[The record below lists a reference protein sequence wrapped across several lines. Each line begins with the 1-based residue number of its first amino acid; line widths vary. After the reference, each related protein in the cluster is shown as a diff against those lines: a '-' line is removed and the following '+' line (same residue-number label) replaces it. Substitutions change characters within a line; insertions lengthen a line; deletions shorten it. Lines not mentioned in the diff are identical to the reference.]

1 VTFEPGQP
9 YMFPVGDIGDSPSLY
24 VNSAENLVELAREY
38 ATTEDNWYSDGDEDE
53 DEDEDEGITDDYF
66 DSDLNSPLYGRFY
79 VVYGLDMDA
88 LSDIAS
94 NLDVF
99 NDDETS
105 EMFKN
110 DIRKAGGLVYS
121 IGNNTDFNSNL
132 PDVEAKAKRT
142 LLEMPDECL
151 DWTKT
156 QTKEELIKIFAQGDL
171 ETHIILTP
179 TLEKLLSPTEFKAV
193 LSMARLNRRSRLY
206 FKPQGKH
213 TGY

>member
-1 VTFEPGQP
+1 MSNNEVLYVTFEPGQP

-38 ATTEDNWYSDGDEDE
+38 ATREEDNWYSDGDEDE

-79 VVYGLDMDA
+79 VVYGLDMDE

-156 QTKEELIKIFAQGDL
+156 QEKEELIKIFTQGDL

-193 LSMARLNRRSRLY
+193 LSMARLNRRSNLY
-206 FKPQGKH
+206 
-213 TGY
+213 

>member
-1 VTFEPGQP
+1 MTFEPGLP
-9 YMFPVGDIGDSPSLY
+9 YMFPVGDIGDKPSLY
-24 VNSAENLVELAREY
+24 VNSAESLVELAREY
-38 ATTEDNWYSDGDEDE
+38 ATTEDNWYSDDEDE
-53 DEDEDEGITDDYF
+53 DEDEDEGITDAYF

-79 VVYGLDMDA
+79 VVYGIDMDA
-88 LSDIAS
+88 LSSITSDI
-94 NLDVF
+94 DVF
-99 NDDETS
+99 NDDEAS
-105 EMFKN
+105 EIFKN

-132 PDVEAKAKRT
+132 PDVETKAKRT

-193 LSMARLNRRSRLY
+193 LSMARLNRRSKLY
-206 FKPQGKH
+206 
-213 TGY
+213 